1 MNIANSRRVSSWLVV
16 VAAAFVAPWAWA
28 AHAPHSEPVIHVGI
42 VLFDDVEIIDFAGP
56 YEVFG
61 AAGFGVTT
69 VTVDGAPITTAMGLK
84 VTPDTSFANAPPFD
98 VLLVPGGGV
107 REAERN
113 VALLDFIRARTP
125 AAKHVMSV
133 CTGARILAATG
144 LLDGREATTFHRAL
158 DRMAADYPKVV
169 VVRDR
174 RWADSGKFI
183 TSAGLSSG
191 IDAALHLVEQL
202 RDADTARGVAL
213 HLEYDWKRGQ
223 GFVRTRMADRYLP
236 RGLDKA
242 VQWPQDMQFAPL
254 RSLGDERSW
263 VDRNRIETAMPAEE
277 LLGRIAVAIDQLG
290 SWKREGEAM
299 RWHRD
304 DQGRRVRMVLST
316 SPLEGGK
323 GFLLEVVVTVE

>member
-1 MNIANSRRVSSWLVV
+1 MKLPNSRLLSSWLLA
-16 VAAAFVAPWAWA
+16 VAAAFGASGAMA
-28 AHAPHSEPVIHVGI
+28 AHAPHSEPVINVGI
-42 VLFDDVEIIDFAGP
+42 VLFDGVEIIDFAGP

-61 AAGFGVTT
+61 NAGFGVTT
-69 VTVDGAPITTAMGLK
+69 VTSDGAPVTTAMGLK
-84 VTPDTSFANAPPFD
+84 VTPDTSFANAPAFD

-107 REAERN
+107 ADAERD
-113 VALLDFIRARTP
+113 AATLEFIRARTP

-213 HLEYDWKRGQ
+213 HLEYDWKRGE

-236 RGLDKA
+236 KGLDKT
-242 VQWPQDMQFAPL
+242 VQWPEDMQFTQL

-263 VDRNRIETAMPAEE
+263 VDRNRIETAMPAKD
-277 LLGRIAVAIDQLG
+277 LLGRIAVAVDALG
-290 SWKREGEAM
+290 VWKREGEAT
-299 RWHRD
+299 RWSRVD
-304 DQGRRVRMVLST
+304 EGRRVRLVMST
-316 SPLEGGK
+316 SPLSGEK
-323 GFLLEVVVTVE
+323 GFVLEAVVTVE